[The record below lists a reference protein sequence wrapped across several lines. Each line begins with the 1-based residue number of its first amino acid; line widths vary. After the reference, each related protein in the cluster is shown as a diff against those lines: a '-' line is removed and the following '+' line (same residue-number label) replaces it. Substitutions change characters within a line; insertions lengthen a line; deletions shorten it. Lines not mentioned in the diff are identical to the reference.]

1 MAKIKIAGNTIVVES
16 AYSLADIKKVERY
29 DPTALTLADQKGG
42 VKFKVGTSAP
52 GCGSVGTY
60 GVTFGDESKTG
71 SGRAIVNVE
80 VPADVEN
87 VVEYAVDKIGQAVA
101 GLNEVES
108 NVSASLGRIDA
119 DIETIRSNIE
129 VIA

>member
-42 VKFKVGTSAP
+42 VKFKV
-52 GCGSVGTY
+52 
-60 GVTFGDESKTG
+60 GDESKTG

>member
-29 DPTALTLADQKGG
+29 DPTALTLADQKG
-42 VKFKVGTSAP
+42 AP